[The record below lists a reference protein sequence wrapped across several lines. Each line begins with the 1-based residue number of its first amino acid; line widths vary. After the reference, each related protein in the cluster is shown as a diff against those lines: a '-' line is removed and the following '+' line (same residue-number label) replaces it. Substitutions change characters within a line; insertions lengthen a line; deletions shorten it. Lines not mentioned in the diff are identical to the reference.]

1 MDDPPLE
8 GLTMLYG
15 PAMPCLD
22 PDRPLT
28 RSELDDERWERR
40 RARVLTRAHVER
52 LEAALR
58 WALEQTEDDL
68 CPDHQ
73 AALADA
79 WAMLDDA

>member
-1 MDDPPLE
+1 MNPI
-8 GLTMLYG
+8 ML
-15 PAMPCLD
+15 PCLD

-58 WALEQTEDDL
+58 WALDQLDDDL
-68 CPDHQ
+68 NPDHQ
-73 AALADA
+73 AAWFAA
-79 WAMLDDA
+79 WELVDDA